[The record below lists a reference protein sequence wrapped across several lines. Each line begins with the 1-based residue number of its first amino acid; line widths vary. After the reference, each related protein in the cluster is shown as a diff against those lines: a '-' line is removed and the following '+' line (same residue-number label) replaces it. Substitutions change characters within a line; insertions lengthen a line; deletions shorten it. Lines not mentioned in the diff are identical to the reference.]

1 MFKGNLWTRMPTI
14 LAGIFLVLVMVTTVL
29 NFQNRSIQ
37 ADVNQRQQFITQS
50 AQLSQI
56 NQLLIRSLATASVK
70 NAGIKQLLAS
80 VGLNVTYQPNT
91 PSAPSSPTTTAPT
104 GTPPTSTPVAPV
116 KPTAPRK

>member
-14 LAGIFLVLVMVTTVL
+14 LAGIFLILVIVTTVL

-56 NQLLIRSLATASVK
+56 DQLLIRSLATASVK

-91 PSAPSSPTTTAPT
+91 QSAPSSSTTTAPT
-104 GTPPTSTPVAPV
+104 GAPATSTPVAPV
-116 KPTAPRK
+116 KPAPPRK